1 MTFRN
6 AIIGA
11 SLLTCA
17 SFAFATPQYTGSTT
31 SNGSLDV
38 GSQGAGYY
46 LWNDAN
52 DTSSW
57 SLRWTGDGA
66 DHNPVEWFGKL
77 TFQNFQLGT
86 LTEVSFESNGT
97 DNLTPPNPSS
107 VSQDIEWTNLTNN
120 SGGFDGIDFTLNG
133 TTELMQFTL
142 GSSLFDGFGLV
153 LEDGNAVPSTDIFI
167 GDGYNSSSV
176 LVVGNPN
183 STDRSQQF
191 EVLVPEPGTLALLG
205 LGLAGLGA
213 ARRRQQA

>member
-1 MTFRN
+1 
-6 AIIGA
+6 
-11 SLLTCA
+11 
-17 SFAFATPQYTGSTT
+17 
-31 SNGSLDV
+31 
-38 GSQGAGYY
+38 
-46 LWNDAN
+46 
-52 DTSSW
+52 
-57 SLRWTGDGA
+57 
-66 DHNPVEWFGKL
+66 
-77 TFQNFQLGT
+77 LGT
-86 LTEVSFESNGT
+86 LPEVSFESNGT